1 MTKEDVACMTKAI
14 RKLKITQWHKRKC
27 KCPFCGRVV
36 VAHKLERHQ
45 KRAECQLAQFTAGVN
60 TYC

>member
-1 MTKEDVACMTKAI
+1 MSEDDVAGMTKAI
-14 RKLKITQWHKRKC
+14 RKLNITPWHKRKC

-36 VAHKLERHQ
+36 IAHKLKRHQ

>member
-1 MTKEDVACMTKAI
+1 MTTDVLGITKAI
-14 RKLKITQWHKRKC
+14 KKLNVTPYHKRKC

-36 VAHKLERHQ
+36 IAHKLKRHQ